1 MRLLRAMMSVDR
13 RIIFLLMAAA
23 VTVPL
28 IFPLNLGVEV
38 TEEVQKVYDI
48 VEALD
53 DRSVV
58 LFSFDYEADTMAELD
73 PMSYAILR
81 HCFSK
86 GSRVVVMTLY
96 AGGVGLAEN
105 VLDDL
110 SRELGLTY
118 GVEYAFMGYA
128 PDPTAAMLSLG
139 EDLARLFPT
148 DHYGTPTDEVP
159 ALDGVKNYND
169 IEVVVSVTASA
180 IGEYWGQ
187 YAKGRYGAT
196 VAVGSTAVQAVTM
209 FPYYQAGLV
218 AGFLGG
224 LRGAAEYEK
233 LISHPGAGAI
243 GMDAQSISHLL
254 IVLMIVLGNLG
265 HVLTRWTGEN
275 ARA

>member
-1 MRLLRAMMSVDR
+1 MKFLLAMMTVDR
-13 RIIFLLMAAA
+13 RIIFLLIATAI
-23 VTVPL
+23 TVPL
-28 IFPLNLGVEV
+28 LLPLGLGVQI
-38 TEEVQKVYDI
+38 TEEVQKVYDL

-58 LFSFDYEADTMAELD
+58 LFSFDYEASTMAELD

-81 HCFSK
+81 HCYSK
-86 GSRVVVMTLY
+86 GSRVLAMTLY

-110 SRELGLTY
+110 AEELDLTY
-118 GVEYAFMGYA
+118 GNEYAFLGYA
-128 PDPTAAMLSLG
+128 PDPTASMLSWG
-139 EDLARLFPT
+139 EDVHRLFPT
-148 DHYGTPTDEVP
+148 DHYGTPLDSLP
-159 ALDGVKNYND
+159 ALGGVKNYND
-169 IEVVVSVTASA
+169 VALVVSVTASA
-180 IGEYWGQ
+180 IGEYWGI

-233 LISHPGAGAI
+233 LIDYPAAGAI

-254 IVLMIVLGNLG
+254 IVGMILLGNLG
-265 HVLTRWTGEN
+265 YFLTRGGRGEV
-275 ARA
+275 RK

>member
-1 MRLLRAMMSVDR
+1 MRFLQAMMTVDR
-13 RIIFLLMAAA
+13 RIIFLLIAIAI
-23 VTVPL
+23 TVPL
-28 IFPLNLGVEV
+28 LLPLGLGVQI
-38 TEEVQKVYDI
+38 TEEVRKVYDL

-58 LFSFDYEADTMAELD
+58 LFSFDYEASTMAELD

-81 HCFSK
+81 HCYSK
-86 GSRVVVMTLY
+86 GSRVLAMTLY

-105 VLDDL
+105 VLDNLAGEFD
-110 SRELGLTY
+110 LTY
-118 GVEYAFMGYA
+118 GDEYVFLGYA
-128 PDPTAAMLSLG
+128 PDPTASMLSWG
-139 EDLARLFPT
+139 EDVHRLFPT
-148 DHYGTPTDEVP
+148 DHYGTPLDSLP
-159 ALDGVKNYND
+159 ALRGVKNYND
-169 IEVVVSVTASA
+169 VALVVSVTASA
-180 IGEYWGQ
+180 IGEYWGI

-233 LISHPGAGAI
+233 LIAHPAAGAT

-254 IVLMIVLGNLG
+254 IVGMILLGNLG
-265 HVLTRWTGEN
+265 YFLTRRG
-275 ARA
+275 RAGVHR

>member
-1 MRLLRAMMSVDR
+1 MRVLRAMMSVDR
-13 RIIFLLMAAA
+13 RIIFLLMAGA

-28 IFPLNLGVEV
+28 LVPLNLGVQV

-48 VEALD
+48 VESLS

-81 HCFSK
+81 HCFSR
-86 GSRVVVMTLY
+86 GSRVVAMTLY

-110 SRELGLTY
+110 AQELGLIY
-118 GVEYAFMGYA
+118 GENYVFMGYA

-139 EDLARLFPT
+139 EDLGRLFPT
-148 DHYGTPTDEVP
+148 DHYGTPVDELQ
-159 ALDGVKNYND
+159 ALHGVKNYND
-169 IEVVVSVTASA
+169 IAVVISVTASA

-224 LRGAAEYEK
+224 LKGAAEYEK
-233 LISHPGAGAI
+233 LIGHPDAGAR
-243 GMDAQSISHLL
+243 GMDAQSVSHLL

-265 HVLTRWTGEN
+265 YFL
-275 ARA
+275 ARDEGRRGA